1 MSETSSSSNQISI
14 AYYVKA
20 VNDKYGKNQ
29 NISHSLYETGLEL
42 AELMQSIL
50 MTKENLKTAAEESP
64 RSTTPV
70 GVDVNAQIICPEI
83 LGWAI
88 ALLAAAWTG
97 WVFTSKSNPVSK
109 YQTDTEYTNDRSRQT
124 AATNVKLVVPYIR
137 CSIIDTLD
145 RAIHIG
151 NCKETN
157 FEPDQAIDSANII
170 LRKDCEGV

>member
-1 MSETSSSSNQISI
+1 MISMEKI
-14 AYYVKA
+14 KIFRIYYLK
-20 VNDKYGKNQ
+20 
-29 NISHSLYETGLEL
+29 GLEL
-42 AELMQSIL
+42 AESMQSIL

-70 GVDVNAQIICPEI
+70 GVDTSARIICPEI

-88 ALLAAAWTG
+88 ALLAAAWTE

-109 YQTDTEYTNDRSRQT
+109 YQTDIAYTNDISRQ
-124 AATNVKLVVPYIR
+124 AAAMNVKLVVPYIR
-137 CSIIDTLD
+137 CSIMDALD
-145 RAIHIG
+145 LAIHIG